1 MARVAAAVAV
11 AAALF
16 LLHRAH
22 PLGWDEL
29 EFFRATKWVSEGRV
43 PFRDFWEHHTPLQ
56 WLVFAPVARF
66 IDSPGAIAVVAMRWA
81 QAVMWVGIL
90 ALVLRLAKERAK
102 WWALV
107 LLLAA
112 PLFVRSAVEY
122 RIDVLGNLCFLGALV
137 CAFRQRWIAFGALMS
152 LAVLA
157 NMRVAPLV
165 VFTAALFLFWNERW
179 RWNPGALRMLV
190 GVAAV
195 ALPFIAWLRLAGA
208 WEPFLAGVVRYNVA
222 SSDLLEVD
230 TLREMLLA
238 PFLFPDPAAI
248 VLWIAALAGAALS
261 IRTPLAII
269 FLATVASIAAMEVQ
283 YEYHFQ
289 GAYLLMVPL
298 AAIALERISGPPA
311 SRRLSVAASRRHG
324 AGETPARQPART
336 PAVHYWLLL
345 AVAASSI
352 LLHLP
357 RTTEP
362 MRYQDYVMREVD
374 RRTKPGDRVFDG
386 TGYALRREPA
396 YRYWFLPTG
405 IRLVAAA
412 GGVRPYDI
420 AADPPAAILW
430 NLRMQR
436 WFEIFPRTGAFATR
450 NYVPLTRDLWVPGLT
465 ATLPPGR
472 AFTWTAHA
480 AGTYTLYASE
490 PLARHPWLTQPL
502 QYAAIQGPPATRY
515 AIPLRQLPRARV
527 RWSVDGL
534 PVSGTT
540 VQLRKGARVSV
551 ASEEARVIGVML
563 VPADVAVLC
572 VAPGEEFQF

>member
-1 MARVAAAVAV
+1 MPEREASGERQLALPHWRAAAGAAAVQIAV
-11 AAALF
+11 ALF

-90 ALVLRLAKERAK
+90 ALVMRLSRGSAR

-122 RIDVLGNLCFLGALV
+122 RVDVLGNLCFIGALV
-137 CAFRQRWIAFGALMS
+137 LAFRERWIAFGALMS
-152 LAVLA
+152 LGVLA
-157 NMRVAPLV
+157 NMRIAPLV
-165 VFTAALFLFWNERW
+165 IFTAALFFFRRDERW
-179 RWNPGALRMLV
+179 RWNPRALRMLI

-195 ALPFIAWLRLAGA
+195 ALPFVAWLQLTRA

-222 SSDLLEVD
+222 SSELLEVD

-248 VLWIAALAGAALS
+248 VLWVAALAGAALS

-298 AAIALERISGPPA
+298 AAIALERISGA
-311 SRRLSVAASRRHG
+311 
-324 AGETPARQPART
+324 
-336 PAVHYWLLL
+336 PAVRWLVL
-345 AVAASSI
+345 AVASSSI
-352 LLHLP
+352 LLHVP

-362 MRYQDYVMREVD
+362 MRYQDYVMREAD

-386 TGYALRREPA
+386 SGYALRREPA

-420 AADPPAAILW
+420 AANPPAALIW
-430 NLRMQR
+430 NLRMRR
-436 WFEIFPRTGAFATR
+436 WFEIFPQTGAFATR

-490 PLARHPWLTQPL
+490 PLVRHPWLTQPL
-502 QYAAIQGPPATRY
+502 QYAAIQGPLATRY

-551 ASEEARVIGVML
+551 ASEEGRAIGVML